1 MFDPTLQD
9 RLATLHIRN
18 SERDTR
24 YLQTYRLFL
33 NFFRNRIAVPNLLAD
48 DAKLG
53 VVLVYTWMGRVQFN
67 PACWDNFDRAKD
79 ALNRAAVA
87 ELSQR
92 EIEDIQSFVGDSL
105 IATSKFLHFLDPEK
119 YAIWDQNVAW
129 AAYRYEHWYQ
139 YNRTDRYIGYLA
151 DLRDLPLDEPVNNQ
165 LYDVLG
171 DVSSLRMKEFALF
184 HLGISEPP
192 IHSRLTSQ

>member
-9 RLATLHIRN
+9 RLATFHIRH

-24 YLQTYRLFL
+24 YLQTYGLFL
-33 NFFRNRIAVPNLLAD
+33 NFFRNKIAMPNPLAD

-53 VVLVYTWMGRVQFN
+53 VVLVYTWMGRAHFN
-67 PACWDNFDRAKD
+67 PACWNNFDRAKD
-79 ALNRAAVA
+79 ALNQAAVA
-87 ELSQR
+87 ELSPG
-92 EIEDIQSFVGDSL
+92 EIEEVQSFVGDSL

-151 DLRDLPLDEPVNNQ
+151 DLRGLTLDAPVSNQ
-165 LYDVLG
+165 VHDVLG
-171 DVSSLRMKEFALF
+171 DVSSLRLKEFALF
-184 HLGISEPP
+184 HLGISELS
-192 IHSRLTSQ
+192 IRSRLTAE